1 MTTLVRPKMKT
12 LHTVKQ
18 REDLLHLCLTEDK
31 LQKRSLSR
39 VKCTVIFRDQ
49 IQI

>member
-18 REDLLHLCLTEDK
+18 HEGLLHLCLTEDK

>member
-1 MTTLVRPKMKT
+1 MKT

-18 REDLLHLCLTEDK
+18 HEGLLHLCLTEDK
-31 LQKRSLSR
+31 LQKQSLST
-39 VKCTVIFRDQ
+39 VKCTLIFREQ

>member
-18 REDLLHLCLTEDK
+18 REGLLHLCLTEDK

-39 VKCTVIFRDQ
+39 VKCTIIFRNQ